1 MACVYAVDMATHR
14 TTILLDEE
22 TRRAA
27 RELALRY
34 GCSVSE
40 AIRRA
45 VVDQRDSTLGVPAES
60 RTERRRVLERLF
72 ELFEGNDPAQEVAKL
87 KEQDETF

>member
-1 MACVYAVDMATHR
+1 MASYR
-14 TTILLDEE
+14 TTIVLDDD
-22 TRRAA
+22 TRHAA

-45 VVDQRDSTLGVPAES
+45 VVRQREAVLGVPAES
-60 RTERRRVLERLF
+60 RKERRKTLERLF
-72 ELFEGNDPAQEVAKL
+72 ELFEGNDPAEEIERIKA
-87 KEQDETF
+87 EDPSF